1 VKPKSLAVFTAWWN
15 TVPDSRETGLLAGM
29 PPPVAAFLLQGAG
42 CLAAL
47 ACGALAS
54 WLGYEVG
61 AMPFAFLSGFI
72 SALLSRVSGLPV
84 WWLPI
89 QMFFLPALMW
99 ALSLNLPPNWFLA
112 AFLVLLAIYW
122 STFRTQV
129 PLYLSS
135 HKAWQALETLLPAVS
150 AEKSFTFI
158 DLGSG
163 MGGVLAYLAKARP
176 DGRYQGVESAPL
188 PFLASW
194 LRIGLGG
201 YRNCRIKWGSLW
213 SLDLSRYGVV
223 YAYLSPV
230 PMERLWLK
238 AKSEMRPGSLF
249 VSNTFAVPG
258 HPPHDTIALDDL
270 HCSVL
275 YIWRM

>member
-1 VKPKSLAVFTAWWN
+1 M
-15 TVPDSRETGLLAGM
+15 PDARKTGHFAGV
-29 PPPVAAFLLQGAG
+29 PPPLAALLLQGAA
-42 CLAAL
+42 CLTALACAAL
-47 ACGALAS
+47 AHQI
-54 WLGYEVG
+54 GYTITL
-61 AMPFAFLSGFI
+61 MPFAFLSGLVA
-72 SALLSRVSGLPV
+72 ALFSRLFGLPG

-89 QMFFLPALMW
+89 QMFFLPALVW
-99 ALSLNLPPNWFLA
+99 GLSLDLSPNWFLA
-112 AFLVLLAIYW
+112 AFLILLAIYW

-135 HKAWQALETLLPAVS
+135 YKAWQALVALLPTVS
-150 AEKSFTFI
+150 TKKNFTFM

-163 MGGVLAYLAKARP
+163 MGGVLTHLAKARQ
-176 DGRYQGVESAPL
+176 DGRFYGVESAPL

-194 LRIGLGG
+194 LRVGLGD
-201 YRNCRIKWGSLW
+201 YRNCQVKLGSLW
-213 SLDLSRYGVV
+213 SLDLSHYDVV

-238 AKSEMRPGSLF
+238 ARSEMRPGTLF

-270 HCSVL
+270 HRSTL

>member
-1 VKPKSLAVFTAWWN
+1 M
-15 TVPDSRETGLLAGM
+15 PDSRKNGLFTGM
-29 PPPVAAFLLQGAG
+29 PPPVAALLLQGTA

-47 ACGALAS
+47 AGGALAS
-54 WLGYEVG
+54 WFGYAIGV
-61 AMPFAFLSGFI
+61 MHFAFLSGLI
-72 SALLSRVSGLPV
+72 AALFSRMVGLPG

-89 QMFFLPALMW
+89 QMFFLPALVW
-99 ALSLNLPPNWFLA
+99 ALSFGLPPSWFLA
-112 AFLVLLAIYW
+112 AFLILLAIYW

-150 AEKSFTFI
+150 AEKNFTFV

-201 YRNCRIKWGSLW
+201 YRNCQVKWGSLW
-213 SLDLSRYGVV
+213 SLDLSHYDVV

-238 AKSEMRPGSLF
+238 AKSEMRPGSLL

-270 HCSVL
+270 HRSTL

>member
-1 VKPKSLAVFTAWWN
+1 M
-15 TVPDSRETGLLAGM
+15 PDARKTGRFAGV

-47 ACGALAS
+47 ACTALARQA
-54 WLGYEVG
+54 GYTIALV
-61 AMPFAFLSGFI
+61 PFAFLSGLI
-72 SALLSRVSGLPV
+72 AALFSRASGLPV

-89 QMFFLPALMW
+89 QIFFLPGLVW
-99 ALSLNLPPNWFLA
+99 ALSFDLPPNAFLA
-112 AFLVLLAIYW
+112 AFLLMLTIYW
-122 STFRTQV
+122 GAFRTQV

-135 HKAWQALETLLPAVS
+135 HKAWQALETLLPAAS
-150 AEKSFTFI
+150 AEKNFTFM

-163 MGGVLAYLAKARP
+163 MGGVLAHLAKARP
-176 DGRYQGVESAPL
+176 DGRFHGVESAPL

-201 YRNCRIKWGSLW
+201 YRNCQVKWGSLW
-213 SLDLSRYGVV
+213 SLDLSRYDVV

-230 PMERLWLK
+230 PMDRLWLK
-238 AKSEMRPGSLF
+238 AKNEMRPGTLF
-249 VSNTFAVPG
+249 VSNTFAVPD

-270 HCSVL
+270 HRSTL
-275 YIWRM
+275 HIWRM